1 MCRIGLRTLKQ
12 IVVYSSFCCIF
23 RHVLWKEWLL
33 QQYHQHNRE
42 HKKWASTRIDAIVAV
57 VAHTSRKCK
66 QNKSNPFWEG
76 GSSKQSLCFG
86 MVVYDGWF
94 PDRTSPR
101 FASIPK
107 WNNKKNTPARVMH
120 SFEVESSFSSLMLL
134 LKATVFWSG
143 FYFCQKGRTMEGA
156 VSLRS
161 VLNRYKNT
169 RR

>member
-66 QNKSNPFWEG
+66 QNKRISNPFWKG

-107 WNNKKNTPARVMH
+107 WNNKKIRQHEWCIHLKLKAASPPLCYCWRLLY
-120 SFEVESSFSSLMLL
+120 FEVVSIF
-134 LKATVFWSG
+134 A
-143 FYFCQKGRTMEGA
+143 RREGQWKELFHLEA
-156 VSLRS
+156 F
-161 VLNRYKNT
+161 
-169 RR
+169 